1 MKSALTVT
9 ILLIFVLASLTQFS
23 YGTPERKS
31 LEITSL
37 TINFEKTDA
46 IFTVNYDL
54 GSLPK
59 MFILLLGSKSLE
71 PKIESVFSEFDY
83 EIIKMD
89 QEKAVLR
96 VMNVSW
102 LDRGYYFHDSIKFG
116 EYIDTVYVY
125 TTDSPR
131 PREYTHIN
139 STQPTFYRS

>member
-1 MKSALTVT
+1 MKSASSII
-9 ILLIFVLASLTQFS
+9 ILLILVLVYLTPFS
-23 YGTPERKS
+23 NGTPDRGS

-46 IFTVNYDL
+46 IFTVKYDL

-59 MFILLLGSKSLE
+59 LFILLMGSKSLE
-71 PKIESVFSEFDY
+71 PRIESVFSEFEY

-96 VMNVSW
+96 VRNISW
-102 LDRGYYFHDSIKFG
+102 FDKGYYFHDSKNFG
-116 EYIDTVYVY
+116 EYINTVYVY

-131 PREYTHIN
+131 SVEYSHIN

>member
-1 MKSALTVT
+1 MKSSFTVT
-9 ILLIFVLASLTQFS
+9 VLLILVLASLTPFS
-23 YGTPERKS
+23 NGTPERRS
-31 LEITSL
+31 LEITYL
-37 TINFEKTDA
+37 TIAYEKTDA

-59 MFILLLGSKSLE
+59 MFILLMGSKSLE

-96 VMNVSW
+96 VKNVSW
-102 LDRGYYFHDSIKFG
+102 LDKGYYLHDSIKFG

-131 PREYTHIN
+131 PREYSHIN

>member
-9 ILLIFVLASLTQFS
+9 VLLILVLASLTQFS
-23 YGTPERKS
+23 NGTPERRS

-37 TINFEKTDA
+37 TIDFKKTDA

-54 GSLPK
+54 SGLPK
-59 MFILLLGSKSLE
+59 LFILLMGSKSLE

-96 VMNVSW
+96 VKNVSW
-102 LDRGYYFHDSIKFG
+102 LDKGYYLHDSIEFG
-116 EYIDTVYVY
+116 EYINTVYVY
-125 TTDSPR
+125 TTDSTR
-131 PREYTHIN
+131 PREYSHIN

>member
-1 MKSALTVT
+1 MKSAVIVTFLIILVLT
-9 ILLIFVLASLTQFS
+9 SLTQFS
-23 YGTPERKS
+23 HGTPERKS
-31 LEITSL
+31 LEINSL
-37 TINFEKTDA
+37 TIDFIKTDA

-59 MFILLLGSKSLE
+59 LFILLMGSKSLE

-96 VMNVSW
+96 VKNVSW
-102 LDRGYYFHDSIKFG
+102 LDKGYYFHDSIKFG
-116 EYIDTVYVY
+116 EYINTVYVY
-125 TTDSPR
+125 TTDSNR
-131 PREYTHIN
+131 PREYSHIN

>member
-1 MKSALTVT
+1 MKSSLTIIV
-9 ILLIFVLASLTQFS
+9 LLIIVMALLTPFS
-23 YGTPERKS
+23 NGTPERRS

-37 TINFEKTDA
+37 TIDFIKTDA

-54 GSLPK
+54 GGLPK
-59 MFILLLGSKSLE
+59 MFILLMGSKSLE

-96 VMNVSW
+96 VKNVSW
-102 LDRGYYFHDSIKFG
+102 LDKGYYFHDSIKFG

-131 PREYTHIN
+131 PREYSHIN

>member
-9 ILLIFVLASLTQFS
+9 VLIIFVLASLTPFS
-23 YGTPERKS
+23 NGTPERRS

-37 TINFEKTDA
+37 TIDFKKTDA

-59 MFILLLGSKSLE
+59 MFILLMGSKSLE

-96 VMNVSW
+96 VKNVSW
-102 LDRGYYFHDSIKFG
+102 LDKGYYLHDSIKFG
-116 EYIDTVYVY
+116 EYINTVYVY

-131 PREYTHIN
+131 PREYSHIN
-139 STQPTFYRS
+139 STQPSFYRS

>member
-9 ILLIFVLASLTQFS
+9 VLLILVLASITPFS
-23 YGTPERKS
+23 NGTPERRS

-37 TINFEKTDA
+37 TIDFKKTDA

-54 GSLPK
+54 GGLPK
-59 MFILLLGSKSLE
+59 LFILLMGSKSLE

-96 VMNVSW
+96 VRNVSW
-102 LDRGYYFHDSIKFG
+102 LDKGYYFHDSIKFG
-116 EYIDTVYVY
+116 EYIKTVYVY
-125 TTDSPR
+125 TTGSTR
-131 PREYTHIN
+131 PREYSHIN

>member
-9 ILLIFVLASLTQFS
+9 VLIIFVLASLTPFS

-37 TINFEKTDA
+37 TIDFKNTDA

-59 MFILLLGSKSLE
+59 MFILLMGSKSLE
-71 PKIESVFSEFDY
+71 PKIDSVFSGFDY

-96 VMNVSW
+96 VKNVSW

-131 PREYTHIN
+131 PREYSHIN

>member
-1 MKSALTVT
+1 MKSAISV
-9 ILLIFVLASLTQFS
+9 IVLLILALALLTPFS
-23 YGTPERKS
+23 NGNPERRT
-31 LEITSL
+31 LEITTL
-37 TINFEKTDA
+37 IIDFKQTDA

-54 GSLPK
+54 VSLPK
-59 MFILLLGSKSLE
+59 MFILLMGSKSLE

-96 VMNVSW
+96 VKNVSW
-102 LDRGYYFHDSIKFG
+102 LDKGYYFHDSIKFG

-125 TTDSPR
+125 TTDSTR
-131 PREYTHIN
+131 PREYSHIN